1 MAPHECSLGCCL
13 WLCKPPPCRALHT
26 VIAIQELCFFCFCK
40 ESTNRTRDSSAPP
53 SSAEHPLLSA
63 AGWQRALL
71 FSCAFSVVFRPLSLI
86 FGVCRD
92 KRGHMR
98 PWGQHGGVPASAPH
112 CSPRSCCQ
120 GSGCRRRAVGSYVQG
135 QAVRGSC
142 IQPKNP
148 LNISEKHIFLTV
160 LPSPLFPV
168 LPPHLSQS
176 SHRPNHSHSRRASVL
191 QVAASAN
198 SFFYCVLGFFLS
210 FSPLFP
216 PSTFISPSPFFF
228 PPTVDASPSPRHH
241 HPEPYGPRGCE
252 ARGGS
257 GGCGGLCIDAL
268 ITHGLRLTSLLPG
281 KQSPWLLALLL
292 QSRL

>member
-1 MAPHECSLGCCL
+1 MQAQGRGVLCAGPGCERL
-13 WLCKPPPCRALHT
+13 LHT
-26 VIAIQELCFFCFCK
+26 TKKSPEYLRKAHFSHCASLPLIP
-40 ESTNRTRDSSAPP
+40 SPP
-53 SSAEHPLLSA
+53 SPPLTEL
-63 AGWQRALL
+63 
-71 FSCAFSVVFRPLSLI
+71 
-86 FGVCRD
+86 
-92 KRGHMR
+92 
-98 PWGQHGGVPASAPH
+98 
-112 CSPRSCCQ
+112 
-120 GSGCRRRAVGSYVQG
+120 
-135 QAVRGSC
+135 
-142 IQPKNP
+142 
-148 LNISEKHIFLTV
+148 
-160 LPSPLFPV
+160 
-168 LPPHLSQS
+168 

>member
-53 SSAEHPLLSA
+53 CSAEHPLLSA

-176 SHRPNHSHSRRASVL
+176 SPTGPTIPTAAEPPCCRSRHL
-191 QVAASAN
+191 QTP
-198 SFFYCVLGFFLS
+198 SFIVCLGFF
-210 FSPLFP
+210 FLFP
-216 PSTFISPSPFFF
+216 PFF
-228 PPTVDASPSPRHH
+228 PP
-241 HPEPYGPRGCE
+241 
-252 ARGGS
+252 
-257 GGCGGLCIDAL
+257 LL
-268 ITHGLRLTSLLPG
+268 LFLLPLFFSLPRWMPPPLPATTTL
-281 KQSPWLLALLL
+281 SPMGQGAARRGVGLGVAGGFALMH
-292 QSRL
+292 